1 MQRKIFEDCTLGCEI
16 SRVIA
21 DAIKQAF
28 EDSCEYEFDF
38 NGVTVVV
45 RGHSQPELILRDWE
59 RASRGYL
66 GLKPVVGPF
75 PAPLSEQTRLS
86 DARIESENEQRRLRL
101 QAKYKAEQE
110 KKSLSLQGALST
122 APPFD
127 VIDTAGWEKCKA
139 NNSNPYGGRIVRYAE
154 EWGRLIQA
162 RIDNGE
168 KLEDCAKELSFVADD
183 DGITGFMY
191 GAAVSILAGCWRH
204 GEQLRRWHNRST
216 QLRDEGDK
224 ANEQGGVLNPAL
236 LVIDV

>member
-1 MQRKIFEDCTLGCEI
+1 MQRKTF
-16 SRVIA
+16 
-21 DAIKQAF
+21 
-28 EDSCEYEFDF
+28 
-38 NGVTVVV
+38 
-45 RGHSQPELILRDWE
+45 
-59 RASRGYL
+59 
-66 GLKPVVGPF
+66 
-75 PAPLSEQTRLS
+75 
-86 DARIESENEQRRLRL
+86 DARVEAENEQRRLRR
-101 QAKYKAEQE
+101 QAEYEAEQK
-110 KKSLSLQGALST
+110 KKSLLLQRALAT

-127 VIDTAGWEKCKA
+127 VIDTDGWERCKA
-139 NNSNPYGGRIVRYAE
+139 NNSDPYGGRVVRYAE

-216 QLRDEGDK
+216 QLGDEGDK

-236 LVIDV
+236 LVIDI